1 MEDLFGA
8 VVVIIGI
15 IASIIS
21 SAKKEKEKKAAMEK
35 HKAAA
40 VARLEAAQKQKAAA
54 KPMTAPP
61 LPIADLPVT
70 PSFSAQPGIPV
81 PSAAPTVH
89 PHIEPDCETHDQPG
103 SLGVVSM
110 EGKDL
115 CHEDELTLERTFA
128 EAVEPEGG
136 LTFDWTGESMVKAVI
151 MQEVLTRPV
160 NRAAAFR
167 RQAR

>member
-40 VARLEAAQKQKAAA
+40 VARLEAAQKQKATAAAA
-54 KPMTAPP
+54 KPVTAPP
-61 LPIADLPVT
+61 LPILDA
-70 PSFSAQPGIPV
+70 PV
-81 PSAAPTVH
+81 PAAVPVPVAAPTVH
-89 PHIEPDCETHDQPG
+89 PHIEPDCDIHDLPG

-110 EGKDL
+110 EGKDP
-115 CHEDELTLERTFA
+115 CHEDELTLERSFA
-128 EAVEPEGG
+128 EVVEPEGG
-136 LTFDWTGESMVKAVI
+136 LTFDWTGESMVKAFV

-160 NRAAAFR
+160 NRAAACQ

>member
-8 VVVIIGI
+8 VVIIIGI

-61 LPIADLPVT
+61 IVDVPVAAAVPI
-70 PSFSAQPGIPV
+70 SSAV
-81 PSAAPTVH
+81 PLTVAAPTVH
-89 PHIEPDCETHDQPG
+89 PHIETDCETHDQPG

-128 EAVEPEGG
+128 EEVEPEGG